1 MKLEKIL
8 SLALLALISVF
19 TYSQD
24 QDIERE
30 CKRMRF
36 LAGEELKIKNYSLA
50 ATYYLKGEK
59 LCGGYDGANY
69 ARLIGTLRN
78 ATSQSSKANK
88 NAYNDT
94 LVAAWDRIENAGFYD
109 IKDDFVRASAILQST
124 IPNRIKADDLFKRGI
139 KNFGGKTKEAYV
151 SYFYYNTFAMY
162 SEAISPVEKENFKY
176 KMITDYFELSSL
188 IRSAKMSDKTQK
200 TINSYFNSVIN
211 DCDDIILYLQDYM
224 KSLPEDTDTKKESI
238 YSTISILESKEC
250 TSQKEYLDLINLYVE
265 LNPNS
270 LDAQIMKS
278 NALLAQKKYS
288 LAISALNIAKK
299 LAPNDSILETI
310 TYKIASA
317 KYSSGSYSA
326 SYNTAISIKGTLRS
340 KALII
345 AGNSVGKNANNCG
358 SSTFERKC
366 NYIYAVQLLL
376 KAQSLGESIGS
387 TIASY
392 KKRYPTDSEIFDN
405 GSPSSINL
413 SCYGVSI
420 NPKQ

>member
-1 MKLEKIL
+1 MKLEKIFFL
-8 SLALLALISVF
+8 TLLTLTSFF

-24 QDIERE
+24 EDAERE

-50 ATYYLKGEK
+50 ASYYLKGEV
-59 LCGGYDGANY
+59 LCGGYDAKNY

-78 ATSQSSKANK
+78 ATNQAKKADK
-88 NAYNDT
+88 KAYNDT
-94 LVAAWDRIENAGFYD
+94 LIAAWDRVENVGFYN
-109 IKDDFVRASAILQST
+109 INDDFVRALAILQST
-124 IPNRIKADDLFKRGI
+124 KPNRIKADDLFTRGI
-139 KNFGGKTKEAYV
+139 KNIGKKTKESYI
-151 SYFYYNTFAMY
+151 SYFYYNTLSMY
-162 SEAISPVEKENFKY
+162 SESATPEAKEKFKD
-176 KMITDYFELSSL
+176 KMIRDYFELSAL
-188 IRSAKMSDKTQK
+188 IRSANMSDKTQK
-200 TINSYFNSVIN
+200 TITSYFNTAIK
-211 DCDDIILYLQDYM
+211 DCDDIVLYLQDFI
-224 KSLPEDTDTKKESI
+224 KSLPEEAETKKNSI
-238 YSTISILESKEC
+238 YSAISLLENKEC
-250 TSQKEYLDLINLYVE
+250 TYTKEYLDLINLYVE
-265 LNPNS
+265 INPNS

-288 LAISALNIAKK
+288 LAISTLNTAKK
-299 LAPNDSILETI
+299 LAQNDSIIETI
-310 TYKIASA
+310 SYKIASA
-317 KYSSGSYSA
+317 KYNSGSYSSA
-326 SYNTAISIKGTLRS
+326 YNTAMSIKGKLKS

-376 KAQSLGESIGS
+376 KAQSLGESTGS
-387 TIASY
+387 TISSF

-413 SCYGVSI
+413 SCYGISI